1 MIRNKYYVES
11 VAFLSYVLFAMAW
24 VGGTASMPQ
33 IMEAMALEG
42 MASASLISGAVT
54 LAKIAGTF
62 IAAWFAVKLGVK
74 IAFFVSAVMVTVG
87 FFTPHAPSYDL
98 LLISRFLMG
107 LGGALMVVYFNP
119 IVIKW
124 FDANERPIVNGIN
137 SVAFNIGACVILF
150 WFTDISDF
158 FGGWKNAL
166 TVFSIASAI
175 LAVLFILIDFEGS
188 EDQQAK
194 HSSQSQDY
202 SYLQGLK
209 DPFNWVYPLT
219 FSGLLSIFICV
230 FTFYPQAG
238 ISQTKYVVGFGVLG
252 TAIGIILGRKS
263 SLRLPPIR
271 WSGFFLILSSCGL
284 SFSDNAVVQNIS
296 SIVLGICIFI
306 PYAALITLPQELPN
320 MSGKRITVVFSLF
333 YSVSYLI
340 STVVLWL
347 FGWLVDINE
356 GNFTPSFILIT
367 IVSGSLFI
375 GSFFLPET
383 GKILTK
389 VVPSDAEA
397 NAKA

>member
-33 IMEAMALEG
+33 IMQAMQIDG

-62 IAAWFAVKLGVK
+62 VAAWLAIKLGVK
-74 IAFFVSAVMVTVG
+74 IAFFVSALMITLG
-87 FFTPHAPSYDL
+87 FFTPHAPNYEL
-98 LLISRFLMG
+98 LLISRFVMG
-107 LGGALMVVYFNP
+107 LGGALMIVYFNP

-124 FDANERPIVNGIN
+124 FSPSERPVVNGIN
-137 SVAFNIGACVILF
+137 SVAFNIGACVVLF
-150 WFTDISDF
+150 WFADISHY

-166 TVFSIASAI
+166 TVFSIFSAA
-175 LAVLFILIDFEGS
+175 LAVAFFLIDFDGS
-188 EDQQAK
+188 EDQQTKLAA
-194 HSSQSQDY
+194 QTQNY
-202 SYLQGLK
+202 SYLDGLK
-209 DPFNWVYPLT
+209 DPFNWIYALT

-252 TAIGIILGRKS
+252 TVIGIILGQKMPQ
-263 SLRLPPIR
+263 RLPPIR
-271 WSGFFLILSSCGL
+271 WSGFLLVIASCGL
-284 SFSDNAVVQNIS
+284 SFSYNATVQNIS
-296 SIVLGICIFI
+296 AIVLGICIFI

-320 MSGKRITVVFSLF
+320 MSGARITVVFSIF

-340 STVVLWL
+340 STVVLWC
-347 FGWLVDINE
+347 FGWLVDIN
-356 GNFTPSFILIT
+356 GGSFTASFVLIT
-367 IVSGSLFI
+367 VVSGSLFV

-383 GKILTK
+383 GKIVTK
-389 VVPSDAEA
+389 DRLGNAEA